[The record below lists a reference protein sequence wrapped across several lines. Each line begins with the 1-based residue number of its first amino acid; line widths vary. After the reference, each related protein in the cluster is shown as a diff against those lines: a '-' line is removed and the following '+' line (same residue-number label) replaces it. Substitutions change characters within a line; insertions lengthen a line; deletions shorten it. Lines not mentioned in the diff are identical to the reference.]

1 MPAIIQVEH
10 LTKKFGDLTAVDDV
24 SFEVAQ
30 GEVFG
35 FLGPNGAGKSTTI
48 NILCTLTRP
57 TSGRAVVCG
66 LEVSRN
72 QNQVRQCIGL
82 VFQDPSL
89 DDRMSAWENLEFHAL
104 VYGVPRRER
113 RQRMEEV
120 LHMVE
125 LWERRRGLVKHFSG
139 GMRRRLE
146 IARGLLHHPR
156 ILFLDEPTLG
166 LDPQTRARI
175 WEHLHYL
182 RREQGVTLFFTTH
195 YMDEAEHA
203 DRIGVIDRGRLV
215 ALDSPDAMKQALGGD
230 IIILKTADNAAA
242 AREIDQ
248 LFHLPVTQDGESL
261 SLEVANGSEFIP
273 ILSRSLDTLI
283 HSITLRR
290 PTMDDVFLR
299 LTGRELRDE
308 AASGME
314 TMRAWARSR
323 IRRGGH

>member
-1 MPAIIQVEH
+1 MPAIVEVEH
-10 LTKKFGDLTAVDDV
+10 LTRRFGDLTAVDDIG
-24 SFEVAQ
+24 FEVAQ

-48 NILCTLTRP
+48 NILCTLLRP
-57 TSGRAVVCG
+57 TAGRAVVCG
-66 LEVSRN
+66 LDVAHN

-89 DDRMSAWENLEFHAL
+89 DERMSAWENLEFHGL

-113 RQRMEEV
+113 RQRLDEM
-120 LHMVE
+120 LHMVG
-125 LWERRRGLVKHFSG
+125 LWERRHGLVKHFSG

-146 IARGLLHHPR
+146 IARGLVHRPR

-166 LDPQTRARI
+166 LDPQTRAHI
-175 WEHLHYL
+175 WEHLHGL

-203 DRIGVIDRGRLV
+203 DRIGIIDRGRLV
-215 ALDSPDAMKQALGGD
+215 ALDTPEALKQALGGD
-230 IIILKTADNAAA
+230 ILILKTADNAAA
-242 AREIDQ
+242 ATEIDQ
-248 LFHLPVTQDGESL
+248 RFGLPVTRDGDSL
-261 SLEVANGSEFIP
+261 SLEVTNGSEFIP
-273 ILSRSLDTLI
+273 TLSRALETPI

-290 PTMDDVFLR
+290 PTLDDVFLR

-308 AASGME
+308 EATGME
-314 TMRAWARSR
+314 TMRAWARAR
-323 IRRGGH
+323 MRKAGR